1 MDSNLFLQQ
10 WLKRNKVRQ
19 PEVDQNAL
27 MANIMAQVS
36 ALPKPK
42 HVEVEK
48 EEELPFYQGFLAS
61 PWRRFALSIGAAC
74 ALALLLFD
82 FDKPVTPLPGIP
94 TPTAVTLAVLP
105 TPTVEPT
112 QAPTGN
118 VPVEPTATAP
128 TTEPTTEPTKDP
140 TETPRQET
148 IRETIKN
155 DAMLLAALGELDIS
169 MLPPSEKVLQ
179 RELEEIDD
187 YYFNSEDENVE
198 ALSDDELQQEL
209 MIMEKVYKN

>member
-1 MDSNLFLQQ
+1 MDSNVFLQQ

-19 PEVDQNAL
+19 PEVDESAL
-27 MANIMAQVS
+27 MRNIMAQVS

-42 HVEVEK
+42 RVEPNKAEA
-48 EEELPFYQGFLAS
+48 LPFFQTFFAS

-74 ALALLLFD
+74 ALALLFFD
-82 FDKPVTPLPGIP
+82 FDEPVKPLPITP
-94 TPTAVTLAVLP
+94 TPTAVTVAVLP

-112 QAPTGN
+112 QAPTAK
-118 VPVEPTATAP
+118 VPLEPTATVP
-128 TTEPTTEPTKDP
+128 TIEPTSEPPTEPTA
-140 TETPRQET
+140 TPRPPT
-148 IRETIKN
+148 IKETIKS

-187 YYFNSEDENVE
+187 YYINSEGESVE
-198 ALSDDELQQEL
+198 DLSDDELQQEL